1 MDLPSICLT
10 VLMDGFPFQLEDICL
25 MDKPSIFFPSV
36 LENSSIHL
44 TQIQQLE
51 MNTERIIKI
60 EWSIK
65 GYHAFRIK
73 PHSQI
78 ELDVLPEEG
87 NPFSQYATKVVMPLL
102 QEISPDLHNVSTDMR
117 EENHQRGQLMKDI
130 AGKQVGRVPANLC
143 TAFRNMISRNTI
155 RCIKCKVTGPPR
167 LSANPPSNQRYRS
180 NNRGHDRPGGGAD
193 IPCSYYLH
201 IRDRMFADT
210 MHILEDCVPLR
221 ELDERV
227 HA

>member
-1 MDLPSICLT
+1 M
-10 VLMDGFPFQLEDICL
+10 
-25 MDKPSIFFPSV
+25 

-130 AGKQVGRVPANLC
+130 AGLFMLLLLYLYSSC
-143 TAFRNMISRNTI
+143 T
-155 RCIKCKVTGPPR
+155 
-167 LSANPPSNQRYRS
+167 L
-180 NNRGHDRPGGGAD
+180 
-193 IPCSYYLH
+193 PCLH
-201 IRDRMFADT
+201 LPWLKFY
-210 MHILEDCVPLR
+210 
-221 ELDERV
+221 
-227 HA
+227 